1 MNLLLDTHAF
11 LWLRFSPD
19 KVSNAALTAYQDDNN
34 KIFFS
39 LVSIWEIQIKQ
50 QLGKLELDI
59 GLADL
64 LQEQCGNNQLE
75 LLPIKLNHILDLK
88 KLPFHHKD
96 PFDRLLISQAF
107 SESMVLVSSDEF
119 FSDYGVDV
127 LW

>member
-34 KIFFS
+34 QIFFS

-96 PFDRLLISQAF
+96 PFDRLLISQTF
-107 SESMVLVSSDEF
+107 SEGMVLVSSDEF

>member
-34 KIFFS
+34 QIFFS

-96 PFDRLLISQAF
+96 PFDRLLISQTF